1 MNKTLNTYLKNALVA
16 AFAATTVAQFTL
28 ASAEEVTS
36 EDVKNAMGVKQSIR
50 QVESLKKLP
59 AGGFALLK
67 ANNQKT
73 YLISDN
79 GRFAIENPVIY
90 DTWNLTKI
98 ASVEQADGVDKLDLN
113 KIGFNATDI
122 AYYSY
127 GAKGKPEVTVFVDP
141 RCPHCTAVTRQIPAL
156 KDKYSF
162 KIIPLPVL
170 GDDSGRIVK
179 SMHCLNNQNEVLNA
193 IFASKYTNLPPPSP
207 DCNVEKLTKTI
218 VASSLLGIKGV
229 PFTIMPNNR
238 TFPGRLDD
246 LSSVIEKNLK

>member
-1 MNKTLNTYLKNALVA
+1 MNTTLNTYLKNALALVA
-16 AFAATTVAQFTL
+16 VVTAAAQASTVF
-28 ASAEEVTS
+28 AEEVTP
-36 EDVKNAMGVKQSIR
+36 EDVKNAMGVKQQIR

-90 DTWNLTKI
+90 DTWNLNKI
-98 ASVEQADGVDKLDLN
+98 TSVESADGVDKLDLN
-113 KIGFNATDI
+113 KIGFNSNDI
-122 AYYSY
+122 AFYTF

-141 RCPHCTAVTRQIPAL
+141 RCPHCSAVTRQMPAL

-162 KIIPLPVL
+162 KIIPLPIL
-170 GDDSGRIVK
+170 GDESGRIVK
-179 SMHCLNNQNEVLNA
+179 SMHCMNNQNEVLNA
-193 IFASKYTNLPPPSP
+193 ILASKYTNLPAPSA

-229 PFTIMPNNR
+229 PFTIMPNNK
-238 TFPGRLDD
+238 TFPGRIDD
-246 LSSVIEKNLK
+246 LSTTIEKNLK